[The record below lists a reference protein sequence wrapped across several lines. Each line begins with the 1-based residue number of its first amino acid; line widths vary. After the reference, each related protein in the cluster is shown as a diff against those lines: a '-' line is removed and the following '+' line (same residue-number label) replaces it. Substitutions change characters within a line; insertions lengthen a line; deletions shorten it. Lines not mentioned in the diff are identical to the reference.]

1 MLRSLFHL
9 LGTSVALLAAFGLL
23 ARFVPPDVLW
33 PPAIVA
39 LLLPGLLLVTLLF
52 TLIVLYQRRW
62 KAAVIPV
69 LVLLVSLPMAG
80 RLFSLGTGNGGAAE
94 ASPRLVIGTV
104 NARGFKDGAWKEVPE
119 KKVVDFLQKM
129 DTEVLLIQ
137 EAGNAKGKVSREKL
151 IKKEGAYATRLQPKN
166 RAVATYADNLSTVA
180 TKFDGYNG
188 FTVADVK
195 TSLGTIRFI
204 NAHLQ
209 SNRISKMA
217 GEIGQEASM
226 QEGIDRAESM
236 FRNYGASARTRAKQA
251 AAIRQY
257 VNQSPHP
264 VVVGGDFN
272 DVPSSY
278 TYQRVRTTRLRDAW
292 AEKGFG
298 LGTTFT
304 GPLPGLRID
313 YLLVDTSLTVIS
325 VERVET
331 GFSDHRALKIVVE

>member
-1 MLRSLFHL
+1 
-9 LGTSVALLAAFGLL
+9 
-23 ARFVPPDVLW
+23 
-33 PPAIVA
+33 
-39 LLLPGLLLVTLLF
+39 
-52 TLIVLYQRRW
+52 
-62 KAAVIPV
+62 
-69 LVLLVSLPMAG
+69 
-80 RLFSLGTGNGGAAE
+80 
-94 ASPRLVIGTV
+94 
-104 NARGFKDGAWKEVPE
+104 
-119 KKVVDFLQKM
+119 
-129 DTEVLLIQ
+129 
-137 EAGNAKGKVSREKL
+137 
-151 IKKEGAYATRLQPKN
+151 
-166 RAVATYADNLSTVA
+166 ADNLDEVA

-217 GEIGQEASM
+217 DEIGQEASM

-278 TYQRVRTTRLRDAW
+278 TYQRVRTPRLRDAW
-292 AEKGFG
+292 TEQGFG

-313 YLLVDTSLTVIS
+313 YLLVDTSLTIIS
-325 VERVET
+325 VDRIET
-331 GFSDHRALKIVVE
+331 DFSDHRALKIVVE

>member
-9 LGTSVALLAAFGLL
+9 LGNSVALLAAFGLL

-39 LLLPGLLLVTLLF
+39 LLLPGLLLATLLF
-52 TLIVLYQRRW
+52 TIIVLYQRRW
-62 KAAVIPV
+62 KAAVVPV
-69 LVLLVSLPMAG
+69 LVLLVSLPMVG
-80 RLFSLGTGNGGAAE
+80 RLFSLGTGSGAQAE
-94 ASPRLVIGTV
+94 ANPRLVIGTV
-104 NARGFKDGAWKEVPE
+104 NARGFKNAAWKNVAEQQ
-119 KKVVDFLQKM
+119 VVDFLHKL
-129 DTEVLLIQ
+129 DAEILLIQ
-137 EAGNAKGKVSREKL
+137 EAGAGAQRNNL
-151 IKKEGAYATRLQPKN
+151 IKKAGAFATYLQPQK
-166 RAVATYADNLSTVA
+166 RTVATYADNLHEVA
-180 TKFDGYNG
+180 AKFEGYNG

-204 NAHLQ
+204 NAHIQ

-217 GEIGQEASM
+217 GEIGQEGSM

-257 VNQSPHP
+257 INQSPHP

-278 TYQRVRTTRLRDAW
+278 TYQRVRTPRLRDAW
-292 AEKGFG
+292 TEQGFG

-313 YLLVDTSLTVIS
+313 YLLVDTSLTVVS
-325 VERVET
+325 VDRLET